1 VYQGTKSWAE
11 WMIISPSLEEEFSL
25 EKDAKAIMED
35 DQHDQIAELC
45 AQLSKQNWYQQR
57 IIKQATAHIL
67 ELEAKIECYDFLDE
81 LTKKEKPP
89 SFWQRFLKRD

>member
-1 VYQGTKSWAE
+1 
-11 WMIISPSLEEEFSL
+11 MIISPSLEEEFSL